1 MNKLCPGP
9 EALER
14 LLDDRLGWLEEEELN
29 RHIEVCAL
37 CRDWLDQRLAGQ
49 LPAHLARPE
58 GGANGPGESDAASV
72 STDPRPSTLL
82 QQALTRLYDA
92 RNTVLSGVF
101 PQIDG
106 YEIEALLG
114 RGASGV
120 VYRARHKRLGRTV
133 ALKLA
138 PDGAD
143 LTESQR
149 QRFRQEAEALA
160 QLRHPNIVQVFD
172 VGEAGSRPWFAMEY
186 VHGATLAQR
195 IDGRPQDPRSATLLV
210 AVLARAIDCAHR
222 AGILHRD
229 LKPSNILLE
238 EQSAPTAPAPAP
250 AGATSP
256 PDAPVGQESGLGR
269 RLPTAPKIVDF
280 GLVRRLEPADRLTAT
295 HEILGTP
302 GYMAPEQSR
311 GQPDNLGPAT
321 DVYALGAILYE
332 LLTGRPPFRRATAM
346 ETLLASSF
354 ELPVSPARLEP
365 AVSRD
370 LETICL
376 RCLEKE
382 PRLRFAS
389 AAELADELER
399 VATHRP
405 IVSRPPGAWGRLY
418 RACRRNPGPSAL
430 AGLVA
435 LLLGLGAC
443 GAVLFLRNEV
453 HLRQA
458 ADAARQQAEEQR
470 ADAVTQRQ
478 AAEDAQRQAELQRS
492 RADEN
497 LRLAQ
502 LYLARSAQMLAPE
515 ANLSEQVTETEMRLR
530 EELERIAAELQGDF
544 AERQPEESE
553 LTLAQAEAL
562 RRRVYW
568 QQLRRTSQSPAPED
582 SVTVLR
588 EALRLAELPEA
599 RAQHGWRADLLRL
612 RIQNDLARILQLDHG
627 DEALE
632 IARAGLSGTRQ
643 LLDQQPGDEE
653 LLLLMC
659 DLHRIV
665 SQRPGPEG
673 VSIQQ
678 MRDARAEVLERAGS
692 ETLGPR
698 LCERILLMW
707 RTELIYFQIRKDQPQ
722 ELAILREI
730 HEFLAN
736 HAATSQPARSLPFL
750 TMRSNTELGQAL
762 ARDGQWDE
770 AVTVLR
776 QARRPPRKQ
785 FSPEE
790 TLKRSMADHDRLLA
804 EALVQTGQ
812 PGEAV
817 EIYRELI
824 RNAGSDA
831 EAMVTRLN
839 RLVPL
844 LQLNRLEIVRS
855 ELQELSA
862 IPRIGG
868 DMALMV
874 AERSLEL
881 LESWG
886 DRPGLTEL
894 REELRPRV
902 LFLLERASSP
912 DPRRQ
917 AQIVAV
923 LSEPR
928 WQKCVDSPALNAL
941 KEKLVNPPAKSGTA
955 EQPALTPAAAAQP
968 ASELPAP
975 SLATPSGGEP
985 RANR

>member
-143 LTESQR
+143 LTDSQR

-195 IDGRPQDPRSATLLV
+195 IDGRAQDPRSATLLV

-238 EQSAPTAPAPAP
+238 EQAAPTAPAPAP

-256 PDAPVGQESGLGR
+256 SDAPVGPEPGLGR

-376 RCLEKE
+376 KCLEKE

-405 IVSRPPGAWGRLY
+405 IVSRPPGTWGRLY

-443 GAVLFLRNEV
+443 GVVLFLRNEV

-502 LYLARSAQMLAPE
+502 QYLARSAQMLAPE
-515 ANLSEQVTETEMRLR
+515 ASLSEQVTETEMRLR
-530 EELERIAAELQGDF
+530 EELERIAAELQADF

-568 QQLRRTSQSPAPED
+568 QQLRRTPQSPAPED
-582 SVTVLR
+582 SVAVLR

-599 RAQHGWRADLLRL
+599 RAQHAWRADLLRL
-612 RIQNDLARILQLDHG
+612 RIQNDLARLLTVDRK
-627 DEALE
+627 DEALQ
-632 IARAGLSGTRQ
+632 IALAALSRTRE
-643 LLDQQPGDEE
+643 LLDKRPEDEE

-665 SQRPGPEG
+665 SQLPGPKG
-673 VSIQQ
+673 GSIQQ
-678 MRDARAEVLERAGS
+678 MREARAEALERAGS
-692 ETLGPR
+692 ATLGPR
-698 LCERILLMW
+698 LCERILMMW
-707 RTELIYFQIRKDQPQ
+707 RTELLMYQTRQDQAA
-722 ELAILREI
+722 ELATLREI
-730 HEFLAN
+730 HAFLAKN
-736 HAATSQPARSLPFL
+736 AAAGETTRAGPFL
-750 TMRSNTELGQAL
+750 VLRTCTELGRAL
-762 ARDGQWDE
+762 AREGEWDE
-770 AVTVLR
+770 AVTVLKG
-776 QARRPPRKQ
+776 ARRPRPKQ
-785 FSPEE
+785 FSLADS
-790 TLKRSMADHDRLLA
+790 LKRSIADHDRLLA

-812 PGEAV
+812 PGEAA

-824 RNAGSDA
+824 RDAGSDA
-831 EAMVTRLN
+831 EAIVTRLN
-839 RLVPL
+839 RLTPL
-844 LQLNRLEIVRS
+844 LQLSQLAIVRS
-855 ELQELSA
+855 ELEELSA
-862 IPRIGG
+862 IQRIGG
-868 DMALMV
+868 DLALMV
-874 AERSLEL
+874 AERWVEL
-881 LESWG
+881 FEAWG
-886 DRPGLTEL
+886 DRPGRAEL

-902 LFLLERASSP
+902 LFLLERASSR
-912 DPRRQ
+912 DPKRQ
-917 AQIVAV
+917 AQIVEV

-928 WQKCVDSPALNAL
+928 WQKCVDLPALEAL
-941 KEKLVNPPAKSGTA
+941 KEKLVKPPAESRPA
-955 EQPALTPAAAAQP
+955 ERPALGPAAAAGP
-968 ASELPAP
+968 ASQP
-975 SLATPSGGEP
+975 SASSSSTPSAGEP
-985 RANR
+985 EANR